1 MPEPADA
8 PDIDWRALAVAC
20 RVTPGSTVSLERDFD
35 PARKDPSLDK
45 DRGHAALRVA
55 VDALADLQDRFYAQ
69 GDRSLLVV
77 LQAIDAAGKD
87 STIKHVMSG
96 VNPQGVNVH
105 SYKAPSTFERSH
117 GYLWRHQAGLPARG
131 HISIF
136 NRSHYENVLIVRVHP
151 HLIWPKPPGGI
162 DTSDPDVLDDLWQ
175 RRYREINDW
184 ERYLVDSGTDIVKLF
199 LHVSKDEQKKRFLS
213 RIDDPT
219 KNWKFAVDDLHER
232 DHWPQYQAAFEDM
245 LTHTSTEW
253 APWYVIP
260 ADAKWF
266 SRLSTSAVLLETLRR
281 IDPRYP
287 TLDDDER
294 AELQVA
300 RRQLLDD

>member
-8 PDIDWRALAVAC
+8 PDIDWAALAAAC
-20 RVTPGSTVSLERDFD
+20 RVAPGTDVSLDEFD

-45 DRGHAALRVA
+45 DKGHAALDVA
-55 VDALADLQDRFYAQ
+55 VDELAELQDRFYAQ
-69 GDRSLLVV
+69 SDRALLVV

-105 SYKAPSTFERSH
+105 SYKAPSSLERSH
-117 GYLWRHQAGLPARG
+117 GYLWRHQVGLPSLG
-131 HISIF
+131 HITIF

-151 HLIWPKPPGGI
+151 ELLWPKTPAVTGGG
-162 DTSDPDVLDDLWQ
+162 DLDELWK

-184 ERYLVDSGTDIVKLF
+184 ERSLVDNGTEIVKLF
-199 LHVSKDEQKKRFLS
+199 LHVSKDEQKERFLS
-213 RIDDPT
+213 RIDDPS
-219 KNWKFAVDDLHER
+219 KNWKFAVEDLHER
-232 DHWPQYQAAFEDM
+232 DHWAQYQAAFEDM

-253 APWYVIP
+253 APWHVVP
-260 ADAKWF
+260 ADHKWF

-281 IDPRYP
+281 LDPQYP
-287 TLDDDER
+287 TIDDATR
-294 AELQVA
+294 AELQTA
-300 RRQLLDD
+300 REELLDD